1 MFVEHIM
8 LRLYF
13 ASICC
18 LLVACQ
24 SGHIRSINLGGGIT
38 AEGRIAPDTVFDG
51 TIKFYDAKS
60 NVLVEE
66 GNYVNGKKT
75 GIDIFY
81 YKNGTVQSKAE
92 FADGEQNGY
101 SFNYDSSGKLEQKS
115 YNYYGLNVGGS
126 ANYLNDSIKEYYFYD
141 LDENVLMYL
150 EYDSIRGKQLGKIQ
164 PTLFF
169 FHDSHYQ
176 PYDSHGMAH
185 TSRSYFVYTPNPPK
199 FDFRYSFVAI
209 DSSFKVLSVLREIGN
224 NQPWSIVNLDWQPDH
239 PNQQLA
245 LRLKVRDSINNVNM
259 TAFKIVK
266 F

>member
-1 MFVEHIM
+1 MFVKKM
-8 LRLYF
+8 RLLLF
-13 ASICC
+13 VLSFC
-18 LLVACQ
+18 LLASCESSTIQ
-24 SGHIRSINLGGGIT
+24 SVDLGDGIL
-38 AEGRIAPDTVFDG
+38 AKGRIARDTVFDG
-51 TIKFYDAKS
+51 TIKFYDTKS

-66 GNYVNGKKT
+66 GNYVNGKKIGT
-75 GIDIFY
+75 DIFY

-92 FADGEQNGY
+92 FADGKQNGY
-101 SFNYDSSGKLEQKS
+101 SFNYDSSGKLVQKS

-164 PTLFF
+164 PNLFF

-176 PYDSHGMAH
+176 NYDSHGTLH

-199 FDFRYSFVAI
+199 FDFKYSFVAI
-209 DSSFKVLSVLREIGN
+209 DSSYKVLSVLSEISN
-224 NQPWSIVNLDWQPDH
+224 NQPWSIINIDWKPEYPH
-239 PNQQLA
+239 QQLA

-259 TAFKIVK
+259 TAFKVMR